1 MTFEIIRTVQSCL
14 TVRRNGN
21 TKKILDVEALF
32 ERHGNGQVLS
42 LLLDLQ
48 KEKQKELV
56 NLMRG
61 DRSKHEIDE
70 AVAQLFRL
78 HMAEKVIQ
86 REMEVNP
93 SCQN

>member
-1 MTFEIIRTVQSCL
+1 MTTDAIQTVQSCL
-14 TVRRNGN
+14 TVRKNGN
-21 TKKILDVEALF
+21 TRKILDVEALF
-32 ERHGNGQVLS
+32 KRHGNGQVLT

-61 DRSKHEIDE
+61 DRSIYIIDE
-70 AVAQLFRL
+70 TVAQLFRL
-78 HMAEKVIQ
+78 HMAVKVLQ
-86 REMEVNP
+86 REMEVR

>member
-1 MTFEIIRTVQSCL
+1 MTLETIQNVQSCL
-14 TVRRNGN
+14 TIRKNGAV
-21 TKKILDVEALF
+21 KKILDVENLF
-32 ERHGNGQVLS
+32 RRHGNSQVLS

-48 KEKQKELV
+48 KEKQEELV
-56 NLMRG
+56 YLMQG
-61 DRSKHEIDE
+61 DRSTHEIDE

-78 HMAEKVIQ
+78 YMAIKVIQ

>member
-1 MTFEIIRTVQSCL
+1 MTTDIIRNIQSCL
-14 TVRRNGN
+14 TVRKNGN
-21 TKKILDVEALF
+21 TKKILDVESLF
-32 ERHGNGQVLS
+32 KRHGNSQILS
-42 LLLDLQ
+42 LLLNMQ

-61 DRSKHEIDE
+61 DRSRHEIDE

-78 HMAEKVIQ
+78 HMAVKVIQ

-93 SCQN
+93 TCQN